1 MGVEMDKI
9 LMSPL
14 LLSPGNR
21 KVTVFGGGRVA
32 LRKCQHFEG
41 FHIKVVAEDV
51 LPELRDLADEVILE
65 KVDPETAGRHMDGA
79 DIVVAATSDH
89 SLNDSIRD
97 ISMGK
102 GIMTN
107 SAHGGGDLLIP
118 SVLHRDGY
126 TVTVSSEGRVP
137 AFPPYVIRMI
147 DGFLDESYD
156 RMLALLMRVRP
167 VIKERIAEQPD
178 RARFLADI
186 LADEEIWDLLRSGR
200 EEEAF
205 GMAMSKGGLQ

>member
-1 MGVEMDKI
+1 MMEKI
-9 LMSPL
+9 LMSPVV
-14 LLSPGNR
+14 LSPGNR
-21 KVTVFGGGRVA
+21 KITVFGGGRVA

-41 FHIKVVAEDV
+41 FRIKVVADTV
-51 LPELRDLADEVILE
+51 LPELRDIADEVILE
-65 KVDPETAGRHMDGA
+65 KVDPATAGKYMDGA

-89 SLNDSIRD
+89 ALNDSIRD

-137 AFPPYVIRMI
+137 AFPPYVIRML

-156 RMLALLMRVRP
+156 RMLELLMRIRP
-167 VIKERIAEQPD
+167 IVKERIAAQPD
-178 RARFLADI
+178 RARILADI
-186 LADEEIWDLLRSGR
+186 LDDGEIWALLRAGR
-200 EEEAF
+200 DDEAF
-205 GMAMSKGGLQ
+205 DMAMTKGGLQ

>member
-1 MGVEMDKI
+1 MEKI
-9 LMSPL
+9 LMSPVA
-14 LLSPGNR
+14 LSPGNR
-21 KVTVFGGGRVA
+21 KITVFGGGRVA

-41 FHIKVVAEDV
+41 FRIKVVADAV
-51 LPELRDLADEVILE
+51 LPELRDIADEVILE
-65 KVDPETAGRHMDGA
+65 KVDPATAGKYMDGA

-89 SLNDSIRD
+89 ALNDSIRD

-137 AFPPYVIRMI
+137 AFPPYVIRML

-156 RMLALLMRVRP
+156 RMLKLLMRIRP
-167 VIKERIAEQPD
+167 IVKERIAAQPD
-178 RARFLADI
+178 RARFLADV
-186 LADEEIWDLLRSGR
+186 LDDGEIWELLRAGR
-200 EEEAF
+200 DDEAF
-205 GMAMSKGGLQ
+205 DMAMTKGGLQGL

>member
-1 MGVEMDKI
+1 MEKI

-14 LLSPGNR
+14 VLSPRNR
-21 KVTVFGGGRVA
+21 RITVFGGGRVA

-41 FHIKVVAEDV
+41 FRIKVVADAV
-51 LPELRDLADEVILE
+51 LPELRDIADEVILE
-65 KVDPETAGRHMDGA
+65 KVDPATAGKYMEGA

-89 SLNDSIRD
+89 ALNDSIRD

-118 SVLHRDGY
+118 SVLHRAGY

-137 AFPPYVIRMI
+137 AFPPYVIRML

-156 RMLALLMRVRP
+156 RMLELLMRIRP
-167 VIKERIAEQPD
+167 IVKERIAAQPD
-178 RARFLADI
+178 RARILADI
-186 LADEEIWDLLRSGR
+186 LDDGEIWELLRAGR
-200 EEEAF
+200 DDEAF
-205 GMAMSKGGLQ
+205 DMAMTKGGLQ

>member
-1 MGVEMDKI
+1 MDKI
-9 LMSPL
+9 QMSPVF
-14 LLSPGNR
+14 LSPNGR
-21 KVTVFGGGRVA
+21 TVTVFGGGRVA
-32 LRKCQHFEG
+32 LRKCRHFEG
-41 FHIKVVAEDV
+41 FRIKVVAEDI
-51 LPELRDLADEVILE
+51 LPELRELADEAVQQRI
-65 KVDPETAGRHMDGA
+65 DPSTAGQLMEGA

-89 SLNDSIRD
+89 ALNDSIRD

-118 SVLHRDGY
+118 SVLKRDGY

-137 AFPPYVIRMI
+137 AFPPYVVRML

-156 RMLALLMRVRP
+156 RMLELLMRIRP
-167 VIKERIAEQPD
+167 EIRGRIDSQPE

-186 LADEEIWDLLRSGR
+186 LEDQGIWEMLRQGR
-200 EEEAF
+200 DDDAYKA
-205 GMAMSKGGLQ
+205 AMGKGVFL

>member
-1 MGVEMDKI
+1 MMEKI

-14 LLSPGNR
+14 VLSPRNR
-21 KVTVFGGGRVA
+21 RITVFGGGRVA

-41 FHIKVVAEDV
+41 FRIKVVADAV
-51 LPELRDLADEVILE
+51 LPELRDIADEVILE
-65 KVDPETAGRHMDGA
+65 KVDPATAGKYMEGA

-89 SLNDSIRD
+89 ALNDSIRD

-137 AFPPYVIRMI
+137 AFPPYVIRML

-156 RMLALLMRVRP
+156 RMLELLMRIRP
-167 VIKERIAEQPD
+167 IVKERIAAQPD
-178 RARFLADI
+178 RASFLADV
-186 LADEEIWDLLRSGR
+186 LDDGEIWELLRAGR
-200 EEEAF
+200 DDEAF
-205 GMAMSKGGLQ
+205 DMAMTKGGLQ

>member
-1 MGVEMDKI
+1 
-9 LMSPL
+9 
-14 LLSPGNR
+14 
-21 KVTVFGGGRVA
+21 
-32 LRKCQHFEG
+32 
-41 FHIKVVAEDV
+41 
-51 LPELRDLADEVILE
+51 
-65 KVDPETAGRHMDGA
+65 GA

-89 SLNDSIRD
+89 ALNDSIRD

-137 AFPPYVIRMI
+137 AFPPYVIRML

-156 RMLALLMRVRP
+156 RMLELLMRIRP
-167 VIKERIAEQPD
+167 IVKERIAAQPD
-178 RARFLADI
+178 RARILADI
-186 LADEEIWDLLRSGR
+186 LDDGEIWALLRAGR
-200 EEEAF
+200 DDEAF
-205 GMAMSKGGLQ
+205 DMAMTKGGLQ

>member
-1 MGVEMDKI
+1 MMEKI
-9 LMSPL
+9 LMSPVV
-14 LLSPGNR
+14 LSPGNR
-21 KVTVFGGGRVA
+21 KITVFGGGRVA

-41 FHIKVVAEDV
+41 FRIKVVADTV
-51 LPELRDLADEVILE
+51 LPELRDIADEVILE
-65 KVDPETAGRHMDGA
+65 KVDPATAGKYMEGA

-89 SLNDSIRD
+89 ALNDSIRD

-137 AFPPYVIRMI
+137 AFPPYVIRML

-156 RMLALLMRVRP
+156 RMLELLMRIRP
-167 VIKERIAEQPD
+167 IVKERIAAQPD
-178 RARFLADI
+178 RARILADI
-186 LADEEIWDLLRSGR
+186 LDDGEIWALLRAGR
-200 EEEAF
+200 DDEAF
-205 GMAMSKGGLQ
+205 DMAMTKGGLQ

>member
-1 MGVEMDKI
+1 MDKI
-9 LMSPL
+9 QMSPVF
-14 LLSPGNR
+14 LSPNGR
-21 KVTVFGGGRVA
+21 TVTVFGGGRVA
-32 LRKCQHFEG
+32 LRKCMHFEG
-41 FHIKVVAEDV
+41 FHIKVVAEGI
-51 LPELRDLADEVILE
+51 LPELRELADEAVQQRI
-65 KVDPETAGRHMDGA
+65 DPSTAGQLMEGA

-89 SLNDSIRD
+89 ALNDSIRD

-118 SVLHRDGY
+118 SVLKRDGY

-137 AFPPYVIRMI
+137 AFPPYVVRML

-156 RMLALLMRVRP
+156 RMLELLMRIRP
-167 VIKERIAEQPD
+167 EIRGRIDSQPD

-186 LADEEIWDLLRSGR
+186 LEDQGIWEMLRQGR
-200 EEEAF
+200 DDDAYKA
-205 GMAMSKGGLQ
+205 AMGKGVSL

>member
-1 MGVEMDKI
+1 MEKVQ
-9 LMSPL
+9 MSPIFL
-14 LLSPGNR
+14 TPRGR

-41 FHIKVVAEDV
+41 FSITVVAPEI
-51 LPELRDLADEVILE
+51 LPELEAVADKAIRAE
-65 KVDPETAGRHMDGA
+65 VDPSTAGGYMEGA

-89 SLNDSIRD
+89 ALNDSIRD
-97 ISMGK
+97 ISMSK

-118 SVLHRDGY
+118 SVLKREGY

-137 AFPPYVIRMI
+137 AFPPYVVRML

-156 RMLALLMRVRP
+156 RMLELLMRIRSAIREKV
-167 VIKERIAEQPD
+167 ATQPA
-178 RARFLADI
+178 RADFLARVLD
-186 LADEEIWDLLRSGR
+186 DSEVWDLLRAGDIDSAYDLSMR
-200 EEEAF
+200 
-205 GMAMSKGGLQ
+205 KGGIQ